1 MIDLMTCPMIS
12 HDFTSKSNVQKCAK
26 GPAVLEA
33 LVFFGEG
40 YVCFHDVFGDIFD
53 SVAWVHKVSKRQCNA
68 VQPGSDQHRLGS
80 AGSIV

>member
-1 MIDLMTCPMIS
+1 MCKNDQT
-12 HDFTSKSNVQKCAK
+12 CAK

-80 AGSIV
+80 AGSILV